1 MRPSKVRQNIT
12 LSIKAIFILYATSCK
27 AQVLFEDSFG
37 GTSLDT
43 SKWEVVLPFES
54 SSVSVNNGYV
64 LSQDRGQII
73 TKQNFGFPYT
83 LSGSFSSSF
92 SDDLIGVT
100 LRTSGS
106 NLGRELWGAASGLGV
121 GFWMAGFINMGE
133 SGFDEIPGSRHPF
146 AFELNQ
152 TYNFSIHDN
161 GNSVTVKINDI
172 EIMSVVT
179 SYSTGSR
186 IAFDS
191 RETGG
196 NVSYS
201 NIQVVPEPSAVS
213 LLAVALGGLAMMRR
227 RRS

>member
-1 MRPSKVRQNIT
+1 MIPKLKLQAVALFLIT
-12 LSIKAIFILYATSCK
+12 ITSGN

-73 TKQNFGFPYT
+73 TKQSFGFPYT

-100 LRTSGS
+100 LRTSGA

-133 SGFDEIPGSRHPF
+133 SGFDEIPGSRHSF

-152 TYNFSIHDN
+152 TYNFSIFDS
-161 GNSVTVKINDI
+161 GDSVTVKINGI

-179 SYSTGSR
+179 SYSTGSK

-191 RETGG
+191 RQPGG

-201 NIQVVPEPSAVS
+201 NIQIVPEPSVLS
-213 LLAVALGGLAMMRR
+213 LLAFGLSGLAMIRR